1 MNDKKESKKEKQISQ
16 ITDRIAEKRIGQT
29 GSHDVQLLTL
39 IRLGELLEESNRLL
53 RKIAKLPEVAK
64 KQPWWK
70 LGL

>member
-29 GSHDVQLLTL
+29 GSNDVQLLTL

-53 RKIAKLPEVAK
+53 RKIAKLPEVDK
-64 KQPWWK
+64 KHPWWK
-70 LGL
+70 FGK